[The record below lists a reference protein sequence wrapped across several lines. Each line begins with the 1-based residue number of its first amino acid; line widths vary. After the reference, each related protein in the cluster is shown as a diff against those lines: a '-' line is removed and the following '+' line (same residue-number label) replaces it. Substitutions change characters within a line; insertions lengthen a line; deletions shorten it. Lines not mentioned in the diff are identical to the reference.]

1 MTDKYAQD
9 NSTHACAQ
17 QGGNCQANTQRLM
30 VGEKLC
36 FLMNTVVTLGA
47 GPEILRTTGALHGVY
62 EKRKIP
68 EMLDMII
75 SCLKTALFQVK
86 N

>member
-62 EKRKIP
+62 EKR
-68 EMLDMII
+68 E
-75 SCLKTALFQVK
+75 KTLYSLYVYIMSQIY
-86 N
+86 NL